1 VPCTLLIRLPPGEV
15 RSGRLITPLV
25 IRGFVEPDR
34 EIHCD
39 ALVDT
44 GAYCLTL
51 PTAWKERLGPLPVSR
66 PVKLE
71 TADHRTVD
79 GEIAGPVTIQI
90 EGFDAIVGEVLFM
103 TMEPGQRR
111 FEPLLG
117 YITLEQA
124 GIAVDM
130 VGHRLIR
137 VPHFDLKAARA
148 A

>member
-1 VPCTLLIRLPPGEV
+1 LLPDAPDGVEGAAGAASRLAAREARDRRP
-15 RSGRLITPLV
+15 SDGR
-25 IRGFVEPDR
+25 RRDR
-34 EIHCD
+34 
-39 ALVDT
+39 
-44 GAYCLTL
+44 
-51 PTAWKERLGPLPVSR
+51 
-66 PVKLE
+66 
-71 TADHRTVD
+71 
-79 GEIAGPVTIQI
+79 GPVTIQI